1 MAAFSLTIGEG
12 EAEGQHFMKVPLDM
26 VLWNQLI
33 PLTNALKDYLKVQ
46 RHECVKCH
54 SICTSVAFCES
65 EVYRKLDILKSSVN
79 SEAGLRFAIGDPIA
93 MMLCSHWNLK
103 VCTNNMLVLAYVPL
117 TFGRTTQLCSKIFA
131 S

>member
-1 MAAFSLTIGEG
+1 MEPAYTFDKRVKGLFKI
-12 EAEGQHFMKVPLDM
+12 
-26 VLWNQLI
+26 
-33 PLTNALKDYLKVQ
+33 Q

-103 VCTNNMLVLAYVPL
+103 VCANNMLVLAYVPL